1 MRELHD
7 SVDQD
12 AKRLTND
19 KHKHLVRPC
28 LGSKRQA
35 SFTLAKAILFDG
47 EPSTSMKSQWK
58 GGNEAAINPTKYL
71 PTHRSVLQRLRCRSR
86 IDMNNGGS
94 DNDVSCSVSASASP
108 AAAPRSGDSAVANN
122 RRETHHEVFGD
133 GNLNMVM
140 LVVILVHLMQY
151 MMRAPCTC

>member
-1 MRELHD
+1 MHQKSTHMRELHD

-19 KHKHLVRPC
+19 KHVVSKRLRIRTFIVRTAAAIADQKHLVRPC

-58 GGNEAAINPTKYL
+58 GGNEAAINPTKYP
-71 PTHRSVLQRLRCRSR
+71 PTHPFRASKARLSIELRMGDYRSYATMAFIFFSSLL
-86 IDMNNGGS
+86 
-94 DNDVSCSVSASASP
+94 
-108 AAAPRSGDSAVANN
+108 
-122 RRETHHEVFGD
+122 
-133 GNLNMVM
+133 
-140 LVVILVHLMQY
+140 
-151 MMRAPCTC
+151 